1 MMEEKICPK
10 DQIIL
15 KEDIDPSDYIYLVKK
30 GEFKSFK
37 KMFFPKN
44 WNFFHRLLLIGIGVP
59 TVAVSTL
66 TAGLVVHFF
75 ASILHLKSYYYNN
88 IILIF

>member
-37 KMFFPKN
+37 KIAIDNELKEN
-44 WNFFHRLLLIGIGVP
+44 EINIDLII
-59 TVAVSTL
+59 
-66 TAGLVVHFF
+66 
-75 ASILHLKSYYYNN
+75 
-88 IILIF
+88 